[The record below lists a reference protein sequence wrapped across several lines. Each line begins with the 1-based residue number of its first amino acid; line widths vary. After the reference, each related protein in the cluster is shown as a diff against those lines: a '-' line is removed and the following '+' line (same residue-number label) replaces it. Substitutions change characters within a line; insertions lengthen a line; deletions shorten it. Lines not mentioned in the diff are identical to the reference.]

1 MRKINLKKWLSIWVQ
16 ALIVLAIAVA
26 IAAIVYG
33 VVNYVSGRNAATS
46 IAKSI
51 MVEWTLTADDVNSL
65 NSAASKVGFAWDP
78 FWASTNTF
86 TVGRVGVTT
95 KYLASSD
102 SFTNTGDVVKFLNMS
117 WFPNTQTGTV
127 SWVTSEVI
135 MWDLLQ

>member
-1 MRKINLKKWLSIWVQ
+1 MRKTNFKRWLSIGVQ

-26 IAAIVYG
+26 IASIVYG

-51 MVEWTLTADDVNSL
+51 MVEGTLTADDVNSL
-65 NSAASKVGFAWDP
+65 NSSASKVGFQWDP
-78 FWASTNTF
+78 FGASTNTF
-86 TVGRVGVTT
+86 TVGRVWVTT

-102 SFTNTGDVVKFLNMS
+102 SFTNTWDVVKFLNMS

-127 SWVTSEVI
+127 SGVASEVI